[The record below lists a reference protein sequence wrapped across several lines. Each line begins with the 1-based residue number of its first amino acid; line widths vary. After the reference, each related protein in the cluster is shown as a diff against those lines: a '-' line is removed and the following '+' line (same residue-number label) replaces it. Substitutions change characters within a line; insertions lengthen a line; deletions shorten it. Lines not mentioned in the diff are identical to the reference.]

1 MNSEFDEFVETNE
14 FFNTVDLVC
23 KRTDFKPLSDTP
35 IQPLNTGIDENEYT
49 DRNDNK
55 NIAETYKRAHDYVF
69 RRPLVE
75 FNLRIIA
82 SFHNRLI
89 ELILV
94 TILFFQYWMNH

>member
-35 IQPLNTGIDENEYT
+35 IEPLNTGIDENEYT

-69 RRPLVE
+69 RWSPLG
-75 FNLRIIA
+75 RIQFA
-82 SFHNRLI
+82 NNSQF
-89 ELILV
+89 
-94 TILFFQYWMNH
+94 